1 MPVIIDPVAVSIGGL
16 SIRWYGLI
24 IAFGALVGLLMAI
37 REGRRFGLSSDFFLD
52 LILFGTPAAIIG
64 ARLYYVA
71 FQWDYYRERPGE
83 IFQIWEGGIAIYGA
97 LIGAILVGIWYA
109 RKKKVSF
116 LRIADICAPSLI
128 IGQMIGRWGNFTN
141 QEAHG
146 GPVTEAYLRE
156 TLRLPGF
163 IVDQMYIDGQYYH
176 PTFLYESVWN
186 LLVLLLLLVLRRWKP
201 LRVGELF
208 WTYLMVYS
216 LGRFFI
222 EGMRTDSLAFRGPDW
237 LASLVDGLWTPMRLM
252 LGEPGYLD
260 PAYGNIRASQLL
272 ALALVAAMIATIAIR
287 RIILPNAPR
296 YGDPLLPAGA
306 GSDSGEAVPAGA
318 ESAGVAADEP
328 LAGGPKSDEAKAVEL
343 LADGPRT
350 DEAKAD
356 EPQADGSKPDEAEA
370 DEPKSVEPQAD
381 DTDGGR
387 TPDGGDGKE
396 DSRT

>member
-1 MPVIIDPVAVSIGGL
+1 LPAIIDPVAISIGGL

-52 LILFGTPAAIIG
+52 LILFGTPAAIIC

-83 IFQIWEGGIAIYGA
+83 IIQIWEGGIAIYGA

-109 RKKKVSF
+109 RRKKVPF
-116 LRIADICAPSLI
+116 LRLTDICAPSLI
-128 IGQMIGRWGNFTN
+128 VGQMIGRWGNFVN

-156 TLRLPGF
+156 TLHLPGF
-163 IVDQMYIDGQYYH
+163 IVDQMYIGGQYYH

-186 LLVLLLLLVLRRWKP
+186 LLVLLPLLALRRLAP
-201 LRVGELF
+201 LRAGELF
-208 WTYLMVYS
+208 WTYLTAYS

-237 LASLVDGLWTPMRLM
+237 LAALVDGLWTPMRFI

-272 ALALVAAMIATIAIR
+272 ALALVAAMIATIAVRRVIR
-287 RIILPNAPR
+287 PDAPR
-296 YGDPLLPAGA
+296 YGDPLLPEGAGA
-306 GSDSGEAVPAGA
+306 GSGEAVPAEA
-318 ESAGVAADEP
+318 ESAGGMAADEP
-328 LAGGPKSDEAKAVEL
+328 QAGEPLADGPKTGDAAADEPQADGPKSDEAKTVESK
-343 LADGPRT
+343 T
-350 DEAKAD
+350 DET
-356 EPQADGSKPDEAEA
+356 P
-370 DEPKSVEPQAD
+370 AD
-381 DTDGGR
+381 DADGGR
-387 TPDGGDGKE
+387 TPDGEDDSSGKE

>member
-1 MPVIIDPVAVSIGGL
+1 LPAIIDPVAISIGGL

-109 RKKKVSF
+109 RKKKVPF
-116 LRIADICAPSLI
+116 LRLADICAPSLI
-128 IGQMIGRWGNFTN
+128 VGQMIGRWGNFVN

-146 GPVTEAYLRE
+146 GPVTEEYLRE
-156 TLRLPGF
+156 TLHLPGF

-186 LLVLLLLLVLRRWKP
+186 LLVLLLLLALRRWRP
-201 LRVGELF
+201 LRAGELF
-208 WTYLMVYS
+208 WTYLMTYS

-222 EGMRTDSLAFRGPDW
+222 EGMRTDSLAFRGPEW
-237 LASLVDGLWTPMRLM
+237 LAALVDGLWTPMRLI

-260 PAYGNIRASQLL
+260 PEYGNIRSSQLL
-272 ALALVAAMIATIAIR
+272 ALALVAAMIVTIAVR
-287 RIILPNAPR
+287 RIMLPNAAR
-296 YGDPLLPAGA
+296 YGDPLLPEGAGA
-306 GSDSGEAVPAGA
+306 GSGETVPAEA
-318 ESAGVAADEP
+318 ESAGGAA
-328 LAGGPKSDEAKAVEL
+328 AV
-343 LADGPRT
+343 GTMP
-350 DEAKAD
+350 D
-356 EPQADGSKPDEAEA
+356 EPQADA
-370 DEPKSVEPQAD
+370 PQAD
-381 DTDGGR
+381 GPQSDKTKADGPETVEPRADDGDGGR